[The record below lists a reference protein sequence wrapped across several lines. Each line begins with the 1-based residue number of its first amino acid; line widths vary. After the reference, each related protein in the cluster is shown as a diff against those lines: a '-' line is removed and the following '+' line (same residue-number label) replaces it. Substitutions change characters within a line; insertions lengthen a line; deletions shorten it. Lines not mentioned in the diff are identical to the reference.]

1 MSETLD
7 DKNLNQEVPAQEDE
21 AINSDQVGQ
30 DVAGAASA
38 QPALDEEA
46 LVAEAIRRG
55 EEAADAD
62 LAADAERIKSE
73 RDVLQAKLAEAEAA
87 VDAAQADA
95 KEAADKLGRL
105 QADWENYRRRTDG
118 ERIRER
124 ALATEKLVLN
134 LLPVID
140 DMERAIAH
148 AQASVDKNSELKT
161 FSAGVEAVRAKMLDI
176 LSHEDVH
183 PIDPAGEAFD
193 PLCHQAVGRVEDASV
208 YDETVRDVY
217 QLGYR
222 MAEKII
228 RPAMVTVTFGGAKR
242 PVNTEVDDT
251 NVDEAASEANS
262 GATDTNASS
271 DAQSE

>member
-262 GATDTNASS
+262 GATDTNTSS
-271 DAQSE
+271 DAKSE